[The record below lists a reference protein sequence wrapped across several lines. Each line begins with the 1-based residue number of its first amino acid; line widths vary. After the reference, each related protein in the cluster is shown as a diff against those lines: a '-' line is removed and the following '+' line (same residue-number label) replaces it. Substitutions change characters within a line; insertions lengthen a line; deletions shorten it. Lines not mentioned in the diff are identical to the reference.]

1 LLVSSDWHLGAADV
15 GLGFARKAESWF
27 SEVEPTLSKGLPVS
41 TTENYGVLTLERR
54 GRVLLM
60 GLNRPQKRN
69 AFNIE
74 LLMSLGRAYELLER
88 DEDLRCGV
96 LFAHGDHFTG
106 GLDLAEVGPALAE
119 GNLSY
124 PEDARDPWR
133 NDGKPWTTPVI
144 AAAQGWCMT
153 LGIELLL
160 AADIRVAS
168 SDVRF
173 AQLEIQRGIYPFG
186 GATIR
191 LPREAGWGN
200 AMRWLLTGDEYDAA
214 EAHRIGLIQ
223 EITEPGAH
231 LERAVELAERIASR
245 SAPLGVR
252 TTLSSAQRALA
263 EGQAAATS
271 RLNDDM
277 VALLRTQDGTEGMMS
292 FIERRPANF
301 TGR

>member
-1 LLVSSDWHLGAADV
+1 VSD
-15 GLGFARKAESWF
+15 
-27 SEVEPTLSKGLPVS
+27 
-41 TTENYGVLTLERR
+41 TTGEGVLTLERR
-54 GRVLLM
+54 DHVLLM
-60 GLNRPQKRN
+60 GLNRPAKRN
-69 AFNIE
+69 AFNLE
-74 LLMSLGRAYELLER
+74 LLAELGRAYGLLER
-88 DEDLRCGV
+88 DDDLRCGV

-119 GNLSY
+119 GSFSL

-133 NDGKPWTTPVI
+133 NDGRPWTTPVI

-160 AADIRVAS
+160 AADVRVAS

-186 GATIR
+186 GATMR

-214 EAHRIGLIQ
+214 EAHRIGLVQ
-223 EITEPGAH
+223 EVTEPGRH
-231 LERAVELAERIASR
+231 LDRAVELAERIATR

-252 TTLSSAQRALA
+252 TTLASAQRALA
-263 EGQAAATS
+263 EGDEAAAT
-271 RLNDDM
+271 RLDDDM
-277 VALLRTQDGTEGMMS
+277 VALLQTEDGAEGMMS
-292 FIERRPANF
+292 FIERRPARF

>member
-1 LLVSSDWHLGAADV
+1 VN
-15 GLGFARKAESWF
+15 
-27 SEVEPTLSKGLPVS
+27 
-41 TTENYGVLTLERR
+41 TTNENGVLTLERR
-54 GRVLLM
+54 GHVLLM

-74 LLMSLGRAYELLER
+74 LLMELGRAYELLER
-88 DEDLRCGV
+88 EDDLRCGV

-106 GLDLAEVGPALAE
+106 GLDLAEVGPALAD

-252 TTLSSAQRALA
+252 TTLSSAQRALV

-277 VALLRTQDGTEGMMS
+277 VALLRTHDGTEGMMS

>member
-1 LLVSSDWHLGAADV
+1 VN
-15 GLGFARKAESWF
+15 
-27 SEVEPTLSKGLPVS
+27 PTN
-41 TTENYGVLTLERR
+41 ENGVLTLERR
-54 GRVLLM
+54 DHVLLM

-74 LLMSLGRAYELLER
+74 LLMALGRAYELLER
-88 DEDLRCGV
+88 DDDLRCGV
-96 LFAHGDHFTG
+96 LFAHGEHFTG
-106 GLDLAEVGPALAE
+106 GLDLAEVGPALAD
-119 GNLSY
+119 GSLSY
-124 PEDARDPWR
+124 PQDARDPWR
-133 NDGKPWTTPVI
+133 NDGNPWSTPVI

-200 AMRWLLTGDEYDAA
+200 AMRWLLTGEEYDAT

-223 EITEPGAH
+223 EITPPGAH
-231 LERAVELAERIASR
+231 LDRAIELAQSIANR

-252 TTLSSAQRALA
+252 ATLSSAQRALT
-263 EGQAAATS
+263 EGHASAAT
-271 RLNDDM
+271 RLNNDM
-277 VALLRTQDGTEGMMS
+277 VALLRTQDGAEGMMS
-292 FIERRPANF
+292 FIERRPAEF

>member
-1 LLVSSDWHLGAADV
+1 MTVLPSQSIK
-15 GLGFARKAESWF
+15 RKAEAM
-27 SEVEPTLSKGLPVS
+27 
-41 TTENYGVLTLERR
+41 TENADDAILTLERR
-54 GRVLLM
+54 GHVLLM
-60 GLNRPQKRN
+60 GLNRPAKRN

-74 LLMSLGRAYELLER
+74 LLIQLGRAYEQLER

-106 GLDLAEVGPALAE
+106 GLDLAEVGPALAS
-119 GNLSY
+119 GSLSY

-133 NDGKPWTTPVI
+133 NDGKPWTTPVV
-144 AAAQGWCMT
+144 AAAHGWCMT

-160 AADIRVAS
+160 AADVRVAS
-168 SDVRF
+168 ADTRF

-186 GATIR
+186 GATFR

-200 AMRWLLTGDEYDAA
+200 AMRWLLTGDEYDAE

-223 EITEPGAH
+223 EVTETGQQV
-231 LERAVELAERIASR
+231 ERAIALAESIATR

-252 TTLSSAQRALA
+252 ATLQSAQRALN
-263 EGQAAATS
+263 EGEQAAAD
-271 RLNDDM
+271 RLTPDM
-277 VALLRTQDGTEGMMS
+277 VALLQTADGTEGMMS
-292 FIERRPANF
+292 FIERRPARF

>member
-1 LLVSSDWHLGAADV
+1 LNSKHQSS
-15 GLGFARKAESWF
+15 
-27 SEVEPTLSKGLPVS
+27 
-41 TTENYGVLTLERR
+41 VLTLERR
-54 GRVLLM
+54 GHVLLM
-60 GLNRPQKRN
+60 GLNRPEKRN

-74 LLMSLGRAYELLER
+74 LLMELGRAYEQLER
-88 DEDLRCGV
+88 DDDLRCGV
-96 LFAHGDHFTG
+96 LFAHGEHFTG

-144 AAAQGWCMT
+144 AVAQGWCMT

-168 SDVRF
+168 SDARF

-200 AMRWLLTGDEYDAA
+200 AMRWLLTGDEYDAG

-223 EITEPGAH
+223 EITDPGEQ
-231 LERAVELAERIASR
+231 LDRAIALAEAIATR

-252 TTLSSAQRALA
+252 TTLASAQRALA
-263 EGQAAATS
+263 EGHEAAAA
-271 RLNDDM
+271 RLTDDM
-277 VALLRTQDGTEGMMS
+277 VALLRTEDGAEGMMS
-292 FIERRPANF
+292 FVERRPAKF
-301 TGR
+301 TDR

>member
-1 LLVSSDWHLGAADV
+1 MSPADQ
-15 GLGFARKAESWF
+15 K
-27 SEVEPTLSKGLPVS
+27 P
-41 TTENYGVLTLERR
+41 VLTLDRD
-54 GRVLLM
+54 GHVLLM
-60 GLNRPQKRN
+60 GLNRPEKRN

-74 LLMSLGRAYELLER
+74 LLIELGRAYERLEQ
-88 DEDLRCGV
+88 DDDLRCGV

-106 GLDLAEVGPALAE
+106 GLDLAEVGPALAD
-119 GNLSY
+119 GTLAY
-124 PEDARDPWR
+124 PADARDPWR
-133 NDGKPWTTPVI
+133 NDGRPWTTPVI
-144 AAAQGWCMT
+144 VAAHGWCMT

-168 SDVRF
+168 RDVRF

-191 LPREAGWGN
+191 LPRESGWGN

-214 EAHRIGLIQ
+214 EARRIGLIQ

-231 LERAVELAERIASR
+231 LDRALELAQRIATR

-252 TTLSSAQRALA
+252 TTLASAQRAIA
-263 EGQAAATS
+263 EGDEAAAA
-271 RLNDDM
+271 RLTDDM
-277 VALLRTQDGTEGMMS
+277 VALLRTEDGAEGMMS
-292 FIERRPANF
+292 FIERRAAVF